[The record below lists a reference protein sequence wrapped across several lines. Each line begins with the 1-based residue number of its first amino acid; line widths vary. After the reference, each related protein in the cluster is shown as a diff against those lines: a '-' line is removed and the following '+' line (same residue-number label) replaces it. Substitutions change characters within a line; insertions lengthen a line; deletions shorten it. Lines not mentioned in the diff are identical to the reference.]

1 MYIAPYARAANAYRK
16 VSVETNVDGASPHQ
30 LISLI
35 FSGLRHSL
43 AQAESAVRS
52 GDIAAKGTQICR
64 AVRFIEEGLK
74 GGLDAAQGGELADR
88 LGALYDYCVSRLTI
102 ANLRNDATAVAE
114 VAALIAPVAQ
124 AWQDI
129 GQTAAAKAPAAPAAL
144 LAA

>member
-1 MYIAPYARAANAYRK
+1 MYIAPYARAASAYRK

-30 LISLI
+30 LISLL

-43 AQAESAVRS
+43 AQAEAAVRS
-52 GDIAAKGTQICR
+52 GDIAAKGTQIGR
-64 AVRFIEEGLK
+64 AVRFLEEGLK
-74 GGLDAAQGGELADR
+74 GGLDATQGGELADR

-129 GQTAAAKAPAAPAAL
+129 GQTAAAKAPAVPAAL